1 MNLEGFDD
9 KVATALWET
18 ENTSLFDPRMLGDH
32 VPSEIKQAFGLPK
45 DMSSYDI
52 DFTAVRND
60 DAQFKKR

>member
-1 MNLEGFDD
+1 
-9 KVATALWET
+9 
-18 ENTSLFDPRMLGDH
+18 MLGDH